1 MTPMELASAN
11 LLSPIVLSFVLGAL
25 TVALRSDFRLPEHVF
40 DGLTIYLMLA
50 IGLKGG
56 VQLGEA
62 DLAQIAPFAAVAVV
76 LSLAIPLWCFF
87 VLRSLMRFSVA
98 DAAALAAHY
107 GSVSAVTFIAVL
119 AFLENAGIRYE
130 GFSAALLAIMEAPGI
145 VVAIVLARV
154 SGRGGEA
161 QGLWRIVAA
170 VGSGKS
176 MVLLIGGLCIGWIV
190 GDSGFATVKPFFVGL
205 FPGALCLFLLELG
218 RLVALRA
225 GELRH
230 VGARVAVFAIGAPV
244 VQGLAGVALGWAAGL
259 SLGGTV
265 VLATLAASASY
276 IAAPAAVRIALPQA
290 NPAIYL
296 TASLAI
302 TFPFNLVLGIPIFL
316 AASRFVLG

>member
-1 MTPMELASAN
+1 MTPLDLAAAN
-11 LLSPIVLSFVLGAL
+11 LLSPIVLCFALGAL
-25 TVALRSDFRLPEHVF
+25 SVAVRSDFRMPEALF
-40 DGLTIYLMLA
+40 DGLIVYLMLA

-62 DLAQIAPFAAVAVV
+62 GLARIAPFAAVAVV
-76 LSLAIPLWCFF
+76 LSVAIPLWSFAL
-87 VLRSLMRFSVA
+87 LRGAMGFSVP

-119 AFLENAGIRYE
+119 SFLDGAGIGYE
-130 GFSAALLAIMEAPGI
+130 GFAAALLAIMEAPGI
-145 VVAIVLARV
+145 VVAILLARV
-154 SGRGGEA
+154 AGRDAET
-161 QGLWRIVAA
+161 QGLGRLLAA

-176 MVLLIGGLCIGWIV
+176 MFLLIGGLCIGWVV
-190 GDSGFATVKPFFVGL
+190 GDDGFAPVKPVFVGL

-218 RLVALRA
+218 RLAALRA
-225 GELRH
+225 HELRH
-230 VGARVAVFAIGAPV
+230 VGARVAIFAIGAPV
-244 VQGLAGVALGWAAGL
+244 VHGLLGVALGKAAGL

-302 TFPFNLVLGIPIFL
+302 TFPFNLALGIPFFV
-316 AASRFVLG
+316 AAARWAIS